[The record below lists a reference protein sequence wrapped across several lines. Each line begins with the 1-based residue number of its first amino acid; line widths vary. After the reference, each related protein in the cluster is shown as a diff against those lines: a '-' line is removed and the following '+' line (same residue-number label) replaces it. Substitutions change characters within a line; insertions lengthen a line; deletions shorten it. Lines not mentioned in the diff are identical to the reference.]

1 MTLIDPGIDDTE
13 IPPDDRAR
21 NYVKRYGTQQPTSP
35 EKQAQE
41 HREVTKLGVFYTS
54 LADVP
59 PTPKEPPPPDEDEIV
74 PDVQSFGEL
83 PDFVKVSSQ
92 THPIGFSFS

>member
-1 MTLIDPGIDDTE
+1 M
-13 IPPDDRAR
+13 
-21 NYVKRYGTQQPTSP
+21 
-35 EKQAQE
+35 
-41 HREVTKLGVFYTS
+41 VFYTS

-74 PDVQSFGEL
+74 PEVQSFGEL

-92 THPIGFSFS
+92 PFSLDFLFLGRHLMEIYL